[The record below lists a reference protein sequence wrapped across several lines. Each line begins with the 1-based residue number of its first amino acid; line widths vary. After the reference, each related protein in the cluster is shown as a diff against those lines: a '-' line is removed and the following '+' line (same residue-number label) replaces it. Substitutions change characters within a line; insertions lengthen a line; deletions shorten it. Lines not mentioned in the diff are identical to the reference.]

1 MRDQLLKFFFI
12 AGEPSGD
19 IHGGKLIKAIKEVHP
34 NSSFMGLGGNSMINE
49 GMKITHH
56 VDRLS
61 VMGFYEVLKHL
72 PRLLKIMGET
82 INLIREVKPDRIVL
96 IDYPGFNLRLA
107 KNISHLN
114 IPISYFILPQAWAW
128 KKDRVNTMKRFINH
142 SVSIFDF
149 EQQWYQS
156 QGLFVEYVGHPFS
169 EQYHL
174 NEKSEEFYKRH
185 NLNISKPILGLLPG
199 SRQQEVDRHWK
210 IFSKSAKILSQKIPD
225 LQIIVAKSPNIH
237 LNSIPENFKIE
248 NDSRKA
254 IIASTAAIVASG
266 TATLECAVENTP
278 MVVCYKLSALSWFFI
293 KRLSNIKYSSIVNL
307 ICNKEVVPELL
318 QKNMTVNNIIKNAE
332 PLLELRSSK
341 RKLILDDFISIR
353 KSLGIPG
360 VYKRTAESILLK
372 AYNSVNENTFKS

>member
-174 NEKSEEFYKRH
+174 NEKSEEFYK
-185 NLNISKPILGLLPG
+185 S
-199 SRQQEVDRHWK
+199 HWK
-210 IFSKSAKILSQKIPD
+210 IFSKSAKILSKKIPD

-237 LNSIPENFKIE
+237 INNIPENFKIE

-278 MVVCYKLSALSWFFI
+278 MVVCYKLSTLSWFFI

-360 VYKRTAESILLK
+360 VYKRAAESILLK